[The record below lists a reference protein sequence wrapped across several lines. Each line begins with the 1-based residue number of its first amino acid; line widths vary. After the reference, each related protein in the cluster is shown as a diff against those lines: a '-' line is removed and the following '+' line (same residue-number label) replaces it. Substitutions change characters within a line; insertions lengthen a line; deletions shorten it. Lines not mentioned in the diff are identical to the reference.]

1 MEFDWA
7 KMWSDLQAITSW
19 LFNGSDGQL
28 SKIIF
33 LVLTNGFLTVG
44 LAIWVVKKVSRLFDY
59 IVH

>member
-1 MEFDWA
+1 MVFDWA
-7 KMWSDLQAITSW
+7 KMWSDFQDITSW

-44 LAIWVVKKVSRLFDY
+44 LALWVVKKVSRLFDY